1 MDEPKKDEPT
11 LPEASVNHIDEARVK
26 RMKTRGHMMTMLEEF
41 EVLRLKFFYDK
52 LTDKQEATRF
62 VTLVKY
68 FMENGPTEPMRLSCR
83 LMYEKYIEKQGL

>member
-1 MDEPKKDEPT
+1 MDDSKKEEATP
-11 LPEASVNHIDEARVK
+11 PEASVNHIDEARVK

-62 VTLVKY
+62 VTLLRY
-68 FMENGPTEPMRLSCR
+68 FKQHGPTEAMRLSCQ
-83 LMYEKYIEKQGL
+83 LMLEKYVDKFNL

>member
-1 MDEPKKDEPT
+1 MSDDPKKE
-11 LPEASVNHIDEARVK
+11 EIVNNVNHIDEARLK
-26 RMKTRGHMMTMLEEF
+26 KMKTRGHMMSMLEEF
-41 EVLRLKFFYDK
+41 EVLRIKFFYDR

-68 FMENGPTEPMRLSCR
+68 FMENGPSEAMRLSCR